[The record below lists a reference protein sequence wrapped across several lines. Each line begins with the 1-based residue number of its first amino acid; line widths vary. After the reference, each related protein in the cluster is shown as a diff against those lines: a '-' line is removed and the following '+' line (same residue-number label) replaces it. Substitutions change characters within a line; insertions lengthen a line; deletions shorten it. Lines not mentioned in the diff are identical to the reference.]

1 MAYANL
7 NRLVDLRQQGIEPR
21 GRRSQGPVERS
32 RPTGY
37 AYKAGNVTLQEL
49 EFSNGYVVG
58 ALQVEGQKA
67 IIKGPEATAN
77 VLEAIKKGYV
87 QECYNAWLEH
97 VSKGLSSV
105 PPSDASR
112 SERAGKGHVLGVVH
126 GETEASQESRTEVQS
141 PERAAQEERLDRVEE
156 DVASIKDALDQIVG
170 MLGKEQTDQ
179 PKQS

>member
-7 NRLVDLRQQGIEPR
+7 SRLVDLRSQGIEPR

-37 AYKAGNVTLQEL
+37 TCKAGNVTLQEL

-67 IIKGPEATAN
+67 IIKGPEATAR
-77 VLEAIKKGYV
+77 VLEAIQKGYV

-112 SERAGKGHVLGVVH
+112 SERAGKAGHVLSAVH
-126 GETEASQESRTEVQS
+126 GETEASEESRKEDS
-141 PERAAQEERLDRVEE
+141 ERAAETEGRLERVEE
-156 DVASIKDALDQIVG
+156 DVASIKEALDQIVS
-170 MLGKEQTDQ
+170 MLTPKTDQ